1 MRLRI
6 LGLLGAA
13 LITCFTCLAAAP
25 VQAADTL
32 AIEAFYG
39 NFRGS
44 GISRSDVSDY
54 FGLTVRDLDVTIESA
69 AGGGFT
75 VAWTTVIREGG
86 SPDNPDIRRKSDR
99 LTFAPT
105 ARPGVY
111 RADRTGDPLAG
122 EPLTWAHLAGYTLTI
137 HTVSV
142 LDSGDYVVQT
152 YNRTL
157 SDLGMELEFVSVRSG
172 ETMRRVEG
180 RLTKYAN

>member
-1 MRLRI
+1 MRLR
-6 LGLLGAA
+6 LMGLLGAA
-13 LITCFTCLAAAP
+13 LITCLTCLSLQGAR
-25 VQAADTL
+25 AADEL
-32 AIEAFYG
+32 AVEAFYG
-39 NFRGS
+39 NYRGS

-54 FGLTVRDLDVTIESA
+54 FGLTVRDLDVTINGA

-75 VAWTTVIREGG
+75 VEWTTVIREGG

-105 ARPGVY
+105 TRPGVF

-122 EPLTWAHLAGYTLTI
+122 EPLTWAHLEGYTLTI

-157 SDLGMELEFVSVRSG
+157 SDLGMELEFISVRSG